1 VAHAGLASLLL
12 LTFACW
18 SCAAQMFAYFAHPV
32 CFATMRLA
40 FTKMHGLG
48 NDFIVFDAPAGSSLP
63 SAAALRRLADRHTGI
78 GFDQALVIES
88 PRAAGTDAFYR
99 IFNSDGS
106 EVEQCA
112 NGARCIASLVARRL
126 GRSTVQLDS
135 PGGRVAGELLAD
147 GSVSL
152 DMGEPNFDP
161 ASLPFEASRE
171 ADIYPLRVGEQELQ
185 IGAVSMGNPHAVIQV
200 PAVRAAPVDTLGP
213 AVENHSRFPR
223 RTNVGFMEVVSAEHI
238 RLRVHERGAGE
249 TQACGTGACG
259 AVAVGRKRGLLQE
272 RVQVD
277 APGGSMTVRWAGPGE
292 HLWLTGPAVSV
303 YEGTVE
309 IESG

>member
-1 VAHAGLASLLL
+1 
-12 LTFACW
+12 
-18 SCAAQMFAYFAHPV
+18 
-32 CFATMRLA
+32 MRLA

-48 NDFIVFDAPAGSSLP
+48 NDFIVFDAPAEATLL
-63 SAAALRRLADRHTGI
+63 SAAALRRLADRHTGV
-78 GFDQALVIES
+78 GFDQALVLAP
-88 PRAAGTDAFYR
+88 PRAPGTDVFYR

-126 GRSTVQLDS
+126 GRSSVQLDS
-135 PGGRVAGELLAD
+135 PGGRISGELHAD

-152 DMGEPNFDP
+152 DMGVPNFDP

-200 PAVRAAPVDTLGP
+200 ASVRAAPVDTLGP

-223 RTNVGFMEVVSAEHI
+223 RTNVGFMEVVSPEHI
-238 RLRVHERGAGE
+238 RLRVYERGAGE
-249 TQACGTGACG
+249 TRACGTGACG
-259 AVAVGRKRGLLQE
+259 AVAVGRRLGLLQE
-272 RVQVD
+272 KVQVD
-277 APGGSMTVRWAGPGE
+277 APGGGMTVRWAGPGE

-303 YEGTVE
+303 FEGTVDVRDDH
-309 IESG
+309 I

>member
-1 VAHAGLASLLL
+1 MLLA
-12 LTFACW
+12 
-18 SCAAQMFAYFAHPV
+18 
-32 CFATMRLA
+32 MRLA

-48 NDFIVFDAPAGSSLP
+48 NDFIVFDAPGEAELP
-63 SAAALRRLADRHTGI
+63 SASILRRLADRHTGI
-78 GFDQALVIES
+78 GFDQALALAP
-88 PRAAGTDAFYR
+88 PRAADTDVFYR

-112 NGARCIASLVARRL
+112 NGARCIAALVARRL
-126 GRSTVQLDS
+126 GRSTVQLQS
-135 PGGRVAGELLAD
+135 PGGRVSGELHAN

-171 ADIYPLRVGEQELQ
+171 ADIYPLRVGEHELQ

-200 PAVRAAPVDTLGP
+200 PSVGAAPVDTLGP

-223 RTNVGFMEVVSAEHI
+223 RTNVGFMEVVGPEHI
-238 RLRVHERGAGE
+238 RLRVYERGAGE

-259 AVAVGRKRGLLQE
+259 AVAVGRRLGLLRE

-277 APGGSMTVRWAGPGE
+277 APGGGMTVRWSGPGE

-303 YEGTVE
+303 FEGTVE

>member
-1 VAHAGLASLLL
+1 
-12 LTFACW
+12 
-18 SCAAQMFAYFAHPV
+18 
-32 CFATMRLA
+32 MRLA

-48 NDFIVFDAPAGSSLP
+48 NDFMVFDAPADAALP
-63 SAAALRRLADRHTGI
+63 SATALRGLADRHTGV
-78 GFDQALVIES
+78 GFDQALVLTP
-88 PRAAGTDAFYR
+88 PRAAGTDVFYR

-126 GRSTVQLDS
+126 GRSTVRLDS
-135 PGGRVAGELLAD
+135 PGGRVSGELHAD
-147 GSVSL
+147 GTVSL
-152 DMGEPNFDP
+152 DMGVPNFDP

-171 ADIYPLRVGEQELQ
+171 ADIYPLRIGEQELQ

-200 PAVRAAPVDTLGP
+200 PEVRSAPVDTIGP

-223 RTNVGFMEVVSAEHI
+223 RANVGFMEVVSPEHI

-259 AVAVGRKRGLLQE
+259 AVAVGRRRGLLQE
-272 RVQVD
+272 QVRVD

-303 YEGTVE
+303 FEGTVDVGNDLE
-309 IESG
+309 ASQAKA

>member
-1 VAHAGLASLLL
+1 
-12 LTFACW
+12 
-18 SCAAQMFAYFAHPV
+18 
-32 CFATMRLA
+32 MRLA

-48 NDFIVFDAPAGSSLP
+48 NDFIVFEAPAEGPLP
-63 SAAALRRLADRHTGI
+63 TAAALRRLADRHTGV
-78 GFDQALVIES
+78 GFDQALVLAP
-88 PRAAGTDAFYR
+88 PRADGTDVFYR

-112 NGARCIASLVARRL
+112 NGARCIASLVARKL
-126 GRSTVQLDS
+126 GRSTVRLDS
-135 PGGRVAGELLAD
+135 PGGRVAGELLTD
-147 GSVSL
+147 GEVSL

-171 ADIYPLRVGEQELQ
+171 ADVYPLQVGEQELQ

-200 PAVRAAPVDTLGP
+200 HDVRAAPVDTLGP

-223 RTNVGFMEVVSAEHI
+223 RTNVGFMQVVTPEHI
-238 RLRVHERGAGE
+238 RLRVYERGAGE

-259 AVAVGRKRGLLQE
+259 AVAVGRRLGLLQE
-272 RVQVD
+272 KVQVD

-303 YEGTVE
+303 YEGTVDVRNE
-309 IESG
+309 T

>member
-1 VAHAGLASLLL
+1 
-12 LTFACW
+12 
-18 SCAAQMFAYFAHPV
+18 
-32 CFATMRLA
+32 MRLA
-40 FTKMHGLG
+40 FTKMQGLG
-48 NDFIVFDAPAGSSLP
+48 NDFIVFEAPTEGPLP
-63 SAAALRRLADRHTGI
+63 SAAALRSLADRRTGI
-78 GFDQALVIES
+78 GFDQALVLTP
-88 PRAAGTDAFYR
+88 PRASGTDVFYR

-112 NGARCIASLVARRL
+112 NGARCIASLVARKL
-126 GRSTVQLDS
+126 GRSKVQLDS
-135 PGGRVAGELLAD
+135 PGGRVAGELHQD
-147 GSVSL
+147 GDVSL

-200 PAVRAAPVDTLGP
+200 ASVRAAPVDTLGP

-223 RTNVGFMEVVSAEHI
+223 RTNVGFMEVVSPEHI
-238 RLRVHERGAGE
+238 RLRVYERGAGE

-259 AVAVGRKRGLLQE
+259 AVAVGRRLGLLQE
-272 RVQVD
+272 TVQVD

-303 YEGTVE
+303 FEGTVDVR
-309 IESG
+309 GDR

>member
-1 VAHAGLASLLL
+1 MLLA
-12 LTFACW
+12 
-18 SCAAQMFAYFAHPV
+18 
-32 CFATMRLA
+32 MRLA

-48 NDFIVFDAPAGSSLP
+48 NDFIVFDAPGEAALP
-63 SAAALRRLADRHTGI
+63 SASTLRRLADRHSGI
-78 GFDQALVIES
+78 GFDQALALAP
-88 PRAAGTDAFYR
+88 PRTAGTDVFYR

-112 NGARCIASLVARRL
+112 NGARCIAALVARRL
-126 GRSTVQLDS
+126 GRSTVQLQS
-135 PGGRVAGELLAD
+135 PGGRVSGELHTN

-152 DMGEPNFDP
+152 DMGVPNFDP

-200 PAVRAAPVDTLGP
+200 PSVGTAPVDTLGP

-223 RTNVGFMEVVSAEHI
+223 RTNVGFMEVVGPEHI
-238 RLRVHERGAGE
+238 RLRVYERGAGE

-259 AVAVGRKRGLLQE
+259 AVAVGRRLGLLRE

-277 APGGSMTVRWAGPGE
+277 APGGSMTVRWSGPGE

-303 YEGTVE
+303 FEGTVE
-309 IESG
+309 IDNDLRGAK